1 MRFFIVRHVSSDIL
15 VFIVLLA
22 MRFFP
27 PAWSQD
33 ADQSVLLLFQQPT
46 FSYFDLFTNAKQCH
60 GIKSIITPTN
70 CEYSC
75 DKPCWVTHN
84 QDLSPVADAV
94 VFNLPE
100 WADNS
105 NFTLAGPNPRS
116 KGQQTW
122 VLIHTESS
130 QPDARRN
137 YGQFLTAASFMQ
149 HFEVL
154 VSWAHNSDVFMP
166 PWELHMQL
174 PLQISTSDGNDD
186 GDTDSLLRRRKD
198 GVLAVTWVSN
208 CIASNNRTLLLQEL
222 MRSVPTDSFGQC
234 LNNARLPQE
243 MEWLGSFT
251 SMERHVLRK
260 ENWQVIY
267 FRLVAVHRRRSC
279 TKCFAARDVE
289 DAARCRCQNC
299 NDEALPVRVC
309 VRKQQPAQYGH

>member
-1 MRFFIVRHVSSDIL
+1 
-15 VFIVLLA
+15 
-22 MRFFP
+22 
-27 PAWSQD
+27 
-33 ADQSVLLLFQQPT
+33 
-46 FSYFDLFTNAKQCH
+46 
-60 GIKSIITPTN
+60 
-70 CEYSC
+70 
-75 DKPCWVTHN
+75 
-84 QDLSPVADAV
+84 
-94 VFNLPE
+94 
-100 WADNS
+100 
-105 NFTLAGPNPRS
+105 
-116 KGQQTW
+116 
-122 VLIHTESS
+122 
-130 QPDARRN
+130 
-137 YGQFLTAASFMQ
+137 MQ

-154 VSWAHNSDVFMP
+154 VSWARNSDVFMP

-174 PLQISTSDGNDD
+174 PLQISTSDGDD
-186 GDTDSLLRRRKD
+186 GSDTDSLLRRRKD

-289 DAARCRCQNC
+289 DAEGCKCQNC

>member
-1 MRFFIVRHVSSDIL
+1 
-15 VFIVLLA
+15 
-22 MRFFP
+22 
-27 PAWSQD
+27 
-33 ADQSVLLLFQQPT
+33 
-46 FSYFDLFTNAKQCH
+46 
-60 GIKSIITPTN
+60 
-70 CEYSC
+70 
-75 DKPCWVTHN
+75 
-84 QDLSPVADAV
+84 
-94 VFNLPE
+94 
-100 WADNS
+100 
-105 NFTLAGPNPRS
+105 
-116 KGQQTW
+116 
-122 VLIHTESS
+122 
-130 QPDARRN
+130 
-137 YGQFLTAASFMQ
+137 MQ

-154 VSWAHNSDVFMP
+154 VSWARNSDVFMP

-174 PLQISTSDGNDD
+174 PLQISTSDGDD
-186 GDTDSLLRRRKD
+186 VSDTDSLLRRRKD
-198 GVLAVTWVSN
+198 GVLTVTWVSN
-208 CIASNNRTLLLQEL
+208 CI
-222 MRSVPTDSFGQC
+222 GQC